1 MKQII
6 IDLLNTLGF
15 GVNGQFNRGV
25 FLDKLM
31 ECLPSFRILI
41 VSVPRG
47 NEIDVKI
54 ENRNDG
60 NQVILTYTI
69 ENNIITKI
77 SVE

>member
-31 ECLPSFRILI
+31 ECLPSFKIII
-41 VSVPRG
+41 VSIPRG
-47 NEIDVKI
+47 NEIDVKL
-54 ENRNDG
+54 ENDG

-69 ENNIITKI
+69 ENDIITKI
-77 SVE
+77 DVI

>member
-31 ECLPSFRILI
+31 ECLPSFRIVI

-47 NEIDVKI
+47 NEIDVKL
-54 ENRNDG
+54 ENDG
-60 NQVILTYTI
+60 NQVVITYTV

-77 SVE
+77 DIQ

>member
-31 ECLPSFRILI
+31 ECLPSFKIII
-41 VSVPRG
+41 VSIPRG

-54 ENRNDG
+54 ENNG
-60 NQVILTYTI
+60 NQVVLTYTV

-77 SVE
+77 DIQ

>member
-31 ECLPSFRILI
+31 ECLPSFKVVI
-41 VSVPRG
+41 VSIPRG

-54 ENRNDG
+54 ENDG
-60 NQVILTYTI
+60 NQIILTYTV

-77 SVE
+77 DVI